1 MSERNK
7 FFADIFKKELDR
19 WKKDTGKKQVDFADL
34 IGVTENMISKYRGG
48 KAYPAA
54 DILDSI
60 CNVLGVE
67 ESIFYPQSY
76 EDKFHYDEDFRSKEI
91 DRILDL
97 EEALVNSAGINWN
110 FWNYFWEHDIADTL
124 FPVTPGKKIELR
136 ISTPKRT
143 TVSLNKED
151 LALVK
156 QIQDEIEEYITLI
169 LMKKALKQRLGES
182 SDAGVVQV
190 LFDIAKDLICKNNDK
205 EAPNGID

>member
-7 FFADIFKKELDR
+7 FFADTFKKELNR

-48 KAYPAA
+48 NAYPAG

-76 EDKFHYDEDFRSKEI
+76 EDRFHYDEDFRSKEI

-136 ISTPKRT
+136 IPTPKRT
-143 TVSLNKED
+143 TVCLNEED

-156 QIQDEIEEYITLI
+156 QIQDEVEEYIALI
-169 LMKKALKQRLGES
+169 LMKKALKQRFGES
-182 SDAGVVQV
+182 SDVGVVQV

>member
-76 EDKFHYDEDFRSKEI
+76 EDRFHYDKDFRSQEI

-97 EEALVNSAGINWN
+97 EEALVDSAGINWN
-110 FWNYFWEHDIADTL
+110 FWNYFWEHDIADTM
-124 FPVTPGKKIELR
+124 FPLSPGKKIELR
-136 ISTPKRT
+136 IVTPMRT

-169 LMKKALKQRLGES
+169 LAKKILKQRLGES
-182 SDAGVVQV
+182 SDVRVVQV
-190 LFDIAKDLICKNNDK
+190 LFDLAKDLIVHDNSK
-205 EAPNGID
+205 EDTDGID